1 MEKIEARQWRD
12 ERGRFLPGNKA
23 STAEH
28 NPLSR
33 SVWKIK
39 EAMLSACT
47 AEETFAVTRHLLEL
61 CHAEDGRVA
70 LQAMELL
77 FNRLLGKPK
86 EEIQLDVNQG
96 SDSPVNPSLLSDAEL
111 EQVMG
116 ILDRAS
122 ARNVLPSPS
131 LA

>member
-1 MEKIEARQWRD
+1 MDKIEARQWRD
-12 ERGRFLPGNKA
+12 DRGRFLPGNKA

-33 SVWKIK
+33 SVYRVK

-47 AEETFAVTRHLLEL
+47 PEEMFTVTRRLLEL

-96 SDSPVNPSLLSDAEL
+96 GSSPVNPSALTDAEL
-111 EQVMG
+111 EQVLG
-116 ILDRAS
+116 ILDRAN
-122 ARNVLPSPS
+122 ARQALPSLP